1 MIDVK
6 NLTKKYDKTIAVDGI
21 SFNVDEGEV
30 FGLLGPNGAGKTT
43 TVEILE
49 GLRKP
54 SSGEATINNFDVSKE
69 TKKVKSIIGV
79 QLQSVNFFEMLS
91 LYEIVE
97 LFANLYSSKVNP
109 DEILDRVGLLNKK
122 DSYFEPLSGGQKQ
135 RLSIAVAL
143 VNDPK
148 VLFFDEPTTGLDPQA
163 RRNMWELIKSF
174 QKDGK
179 TIVLTTHYMEEAE
192 ILCDRVAII
201 DEGKISNTVATSKIL
216 PIMLESN
223 KSANQIAVDNNWIQ
237 QSNSDALE
245 NYIQDAIAKYP
256 EKVNEYKSGKKGLIG
271 LFMGEVMKLS
281 KGQADP
287 KLANQI
293 LKNELEK

>member
-6 NLTKKYDKTIAVDGI
+6 NLTKKYENIAAVDGI
-21 SFNVDEGEV
+21 SFKVSKGEV

-79 QLQSVNFFEMLS
+79 QLQSVNFFEELS
-91 LYEIVE
+91 LSEIVE
-97 LFANLYSSKVNP
+97 LFADLYPSTVDSN
-109 DEILDRVGLLNKK
+109 EILDRVGLLKKK
-122 DSYFEPLSGGQKQ
+122 DSYFKPLSGGQKQ

-143 VNDPK
+143 VNNPK

-163 RRNMWELIKSF
+163 RRNMWDLIKSF

-201 DEGKISNTVATSKIL
+201 DEGKIIKINSPSNLIDELT
-216 PIMLESN
+216 
-223 KSANQIAVDNNWIQ
+223 
-237 QSNSDALE
+237 
-245 NYIQDAIAKYP
+245 
-256 EKVNEYKSGKKGLIG
+256 KSGFKSTKKVR
-271 LFMGEVMKLS
+271 E
-281 KGQADP
+281 AT
-287 KLANQI
+287 
-293 LKNELEK
+293 LEDVFINLTGKSLRED

>member
-21 SFNVDEGEV
+21 SFKVDEGEL

-201 DEGKISNTVATSKIL
+201 DEGKIIKINSPSNLIDELT
-216 PIMLESN
+216 
-223 KSANQIAVDNNWIQ
+223 
-237 QSNSDALE
+237 
-245 NYIQDAIAKYP
+245 
-256 EKVNEYKSGKKGLIG
+256 KSGFKSTKKVRDATLEDVFIDLTG
-271 LFMGEVMKLS
+271 
-281 KGQADP
+281 
-287 KLANQI
+287 
-293 LKNELEK
+293 KNLRED

>member
-97 LFANLYSSKVNP
+97 LFASLYSSKVNP

-201 DEGKISNTVATSKIL
+201 DEGKIIKINSPSNLIDELT
-216 PIMLESN
+216 
-223 KSANQIAVDNNWIQ
+223 
-237 QSNSDALE
+237 
-245 NYIQDAIAKYP
+245 
-256 EKVNEYKSGKKGLIG
+256 KSGFKSTKKVRDATLEDVFIDLTG
-271 LFMGEVMKLS
+271 
-281 KGQADP
+281 
-287 KLANQI
+287 
-293 LKNELEK
+293 KNLRED

>member
-6 NLTKKYDKTIAVDGI
+6 NLTKKYENIAAVDGI
-21 SFNVDEGEV
+21 SFKVSKGEV

-79 QLQSVNFFEMLS
+79 QLQSVNFFEELS
-91 LYEIVE
+91 LSEIVE
-97 LFANLYSSKVNP
+97 LFADLYSSTVDSN
-109 DEILDRVGLLNKK
+109 EILDRVGLLKKK
-122 DSYFEPLSGGQKQ
+122 DSYFKPLSGGQKQ

-143 VNDPK
+143 VNNPK

-163 RRNMWELIKSF
+163 RRNMWDLIKSF

-201 DEGKISNTVATSKIL
+201 DEGKIIKINSPSNLIDELT
-216 PIMLESN
+216 
-223 KSANQIAVDNNWIQ
+223 
-237 QSNSDALE
+237 
-245 NYIQDAIAKYP
+245 
-256 EKVNEYKSGKKGLIG
+256 KSGFKSTKKVR
-271 LFMGEVMKLS
+271 E
-281 KGQADP
+281 AT
-287 KLANQI
+287 
-293 LKNELEK
+293 LEDVFINLTGKSLRED

>member
-6 NLTKKYDKTIAVDGI
+6 NLTKKYENIAAVDGI
-21 SFNVDEGEV
+21 SFKVSKGEV

-79 QLQSVNFFEMLS
+79 QLQSVNFFEELS
-91 LYEIVE
+91 LSEIVE
-97 LFANLYSSKVNP
+97 LFADLYSSNVDSN
-109 DEILDRVGLLNKK
+109 EILDRVGLLKKK
-122 DSYFEPLSGGQKQ
+122 DSYFKPLSGGQKQ

-143 VNDPK
+143 VNNPK

-163 RRNMWELIKSF
+163 RRNMWDLIKSF

-201 DEGKISNTVATSKIL
+201 DEGKIIKINSPSNLIDELT
-216 PIMLESN
+216 
-223 KSANQIAVDNNWIQ
+223 
-237 QSNSDALE
+237 
-245 NYIQDAIAKYP
+245 
-256 EKVNEYKSGKKGLIG
+256 KSGFKSTKKVR
-271 LFMGEVMKLS
+271 E
-281 KGQADP
+281 AT
-287 KLANQI
+287 
-293 LKNELEK
+293 LEDVFINLTGKSLRED

>member
-21 SFNVDEGEV
+21 SFKVDEGEV

-97 LFANLYSSKVNP
+97 LFANLYSNGV
-109 DEILDRVGLLNKK
+109 
-122 DSYFEPLSGGQKQ
+122 Y
-135 RLSIAVAL
+135 
-143 VNDPK
+143 
-148 VLFFDEPTTGLDPQA
+148 
-163 RRNMWELIKSF
+163 
-174 QKDGK
+174 
-179 TIVLTTHYMEEAE
+179 
-192 ILCDRVAII
+192 AI
-201 DEGKISNTVATSKIL
+201 G
-216 PIMLESN
+216 
-223 KSANQIAVDNNWIQ
+223 
-237 QSNSDALE
+237 
-245 NYIQDAIAKYP
+245 Y
-256 EKVNEYKSGKKGLIG
+256 
-271 LFMGEVMKLS
+271 
-281 KGQADP
+281 
-287 KLANQI
+287 
-293 LKNELEK
+293 

>member
-1 MIDVK
+1 MINVK
-6 NLTKKYDKTIAVDGI
+6 NLTKKYEDIVAVNGI
-21 SFNVDEGEV
+21 SFEVNEGEV

-54 SSGEATINNFDVSKE
+54 SSGEATINNLDVSKE

-79 QLQSVNFFEMLS
+79 QLQSVNFFEELS
-91 LYEIVE
+91 LSEIVE
-97 LFANLYSSKVNP
+97 LFADLYSSNVDSN
-109 DEILDRVGLLNKK
+109 EILDRVGLLKKK
-122 DSYFEPLSGGQKQ
+122 DSYFKPLSGGQKQ

-143 VNDPK
+143 VNNPK

-163 RRNMWELIKSF
+163 RRNMWGLIKSF

-201 DEGKISNTVATSKIL
+201 DEGKIIKINSPSNLIDELT
-216 PIMLESN
+216 
-223 KSANQIAVDNNWIQ
+223 
-237 QSNSDALE
+237 
-245 NYIQDAIAKYP
+245 
-256 EKVNEYKSGKKGLIG
+256 KSGFKSTKKVR
-271 LFMGEVMKLS
+271 E
-281 KGQADP
+281 AT
-287 KLANQI
+287 
-293 LKNELEK
+293 LEDVFINLTGKSLRED

>member
-1 MIDVK
+1 MAIIQVKNLKKNYGDFEAVRDISFDVK
-6 NLTKKYDKTIAVDGI
+6 N
-21 SFNVDEGEV
+21 GEV
-30 FGLLGPNGAGKTT
+30 FGLLGPNGAGKTS

-54 SSGEATINNFDVSKE
+54 SGGSALINNLDVNKDSKA
-69 TKKVKSIIGV
+69 VKQIIGV

-97 LFANLYSSKVNP
+97 LFSTLYSTQIDVDALLN
-109 DEILDRVGLLNKK
+109 RVGLLNKR
-122 DSYFEPLSGGQKQ
+122 DSYYKPLSGGQKQ

-143 VNDPK
+143 VNNPK

-192 ILCDRVAII
+192 ELCDRVAII
-201 DEGKISNTVATSKIL
+201 DEGKIIKIDTPSFL
-216 PIMLESN
+216 IEELTKTGFKSN
-223 KSANQIAVDNNWIQ
+223 KKIREAT
-237 QSNSDALE
+237 LE
-245 NYIQDAIAKYP
+245 DVFINLTG
-256 EKVNEYKSGKKGLIG
+256 KSLR
-271 LFMGEVMKLS
+271 E
-281 KGQADP
+281 D
-287 KLANQI
+287 
-293 LKNELEK
+293 

>member
-1 MIDVK
+1 MINVK
-6 NLTKKYDKTIAVDGI
+6 NLTKKYEDTVAVNGI
-21 SFNVDEGEV
+21 SFEVNEGEV

-54 SSGEATINNFDVSKE
+54 SSGEATINNLDVSKE

-79 QLQSVNFFEMLS
+79 QLQSVNFFEELS
-91 LYEIVE
+91 LSEIVE
-97 LFANLYSSKVNP
+97 LFADLYSSNVDSN
-109 DEILDRVGLLNKK
+109 EILDRVGLLKKK
-122 DSYFEPLSGGQKQ
+122 DSYFKPLSGGQKQ

-143 VNDPK
+143 VNNPK

-163 RRNMWELIKSF
+163 RRNMWDLIKSF

-201 DEGKISNTVATSKIL
+201 DEGKIIKINSPSNLIDELT
-216 PIMLESN
+216 
-223 KSANQIAVDNNWIQ
+223 
-237 QSNSDALE
+237 
-245 NYIQDAIAKYP
+245 
-256 EKVNEYKSGKKGLIG
+256 KSGFKSTKKVR
-271 LFMGEVMKLS
+271 E
-281 KGQADP
+281 AT
-287 KLANQI
+287 
-293 LKNELEK
+293 LEDVFINLTGKSLRED